1 VPDPLK
7 LASIATAC
15 LTGCSG
21 WLVVVKAESLP
32 SVHPAHQPAFAGSG
46 QVQPQ
51 ELLDELAS
59 LQAQIESRAVKVS
72 LQDAIAQGVANN
84 PSLAEQ
90 FAQLQ
95 GQEWALIQAER
106 KWNPTFGI
114 TGSNPFVG
122 YGWTTYVQNN
132 YAQIKPYQGGD
143 WRDIKNDTPQKYQVK
158 QAQQQQQFQVGVSA
172 VLQWS
177 FLDATRQPAVNS
189 AQSSLEQQ
197 KLLFD
202 NAARQLVLSLQQA
215 YFQIQTN
222 KQLIDSFKQIYAIN
236 KQQLDMLDARKA
248 IGMVTVAEVEQQR
261 SSLYIQL
268 TQLVA
273 YVRNYIAATAQL
285 SQLMALPEHALAVPI
300 EPALPQG
307 RWDQS
312 LEDTLQNALQYR
324 EDILAYSA
332 QAEASRWAGIRNMKT
347 YLPVFSVVGNG
358 GFQGNNGYPQAY
370 LGVDSG
376 RTYYTNRQWT
386 ANVGIGFN
394 WQFDG
399 GLNAA
404 QAQQNFAQSRRAL
417 ALKAKTEDQVV
428 SDVRSAYGQMQ
439 TAAIAIK
446 AARQSYQSAELA
458 QAAARARFEVGVG
471 DITAVVQAIQ
481 QLSQSSEQ
489 IANSIL
495 NYNNSIA
502 QLYRYSATWPV
513 TAKQD
518 VKERIQSLR
527 NLTSP

>member
-1 VPDPLK
+1 MPDPLK
-7 LASIATAC
+7 LVSIATVC

-21 WLVVVKAESLP
+21 WLVALKAESLP
-32 SVHPAHQPAFAGSG
+32 SIHSAYQPASAVSD
-46 QVQPQ
+46 QVRPQ
-51 ELLDELAS
+51 ELLDQLES

-72 LQDAIAQGVANN
+72 LQEAVAQGVANN

-95 GQEWALIQAER
+95 GQEWALIQAQR
-106 KWNPTFGI
+106 KWNPTFSLR
-114 TGSNPFVG
+114 GSNPFVG
-122 YGWTTYVQNN
+122 YNWGTFVANN
-132 YAQIKPYQGGD
+132 YAQIKPYQGKD
-143 WRDIKNDTPQKYQVK
+143 WRQIKRATPQQYQAK

-177 FLDATRQPAVNS
+177 FLDATRQPAINS

-215 YFQIQTN
+215 YFQIQNN
-222 KQLIDSFKQIYAIN
+222 KQLIDSFKQIYDIN
-236 KQQLDMLDARKA
+236 KQQLDMLEARKS

-273 YVRNYIAATAQL
+273 YMRNYISATAQL
-285 SQLMALPEHALAVPI
+285 SQLMALPGDALAVPL
-300 EPALPQG
+300 EPASPQG
-307 RWDQS
+307 SWDKS
-312 LEDTLQNALQYR
+312 LDVTVQNALQYR

-332 QAEASRWAGIRNMKT
+332 EAEAYRWTGISNMKT
-347 YLPVFSVVGNG
+347 YLPVFSLMGTG
-358 GFQGNNGYPQAY
+358 GFQGNNGYPQTY
-370 LGVDSG
+370 LGIDPG

-404 QAQQNFAQSRRAL
+404 LAQQNFAQSRNAL

-428 SDVRSAYGQMQ
+428 SEVRSAYGQMQ
-439 TAAIAIK
+439 TSAIAIK

-471 DITAVVQAIQ
+471 DITAVVQAIN
-481 QLSQSSEQ
+481 QLSQSSQQ

-513 TAKQD
+513 TARQE
-518 VKERIQSLR
+518 VEERVHSLR
-527 NLTSP
+527 NSTSP